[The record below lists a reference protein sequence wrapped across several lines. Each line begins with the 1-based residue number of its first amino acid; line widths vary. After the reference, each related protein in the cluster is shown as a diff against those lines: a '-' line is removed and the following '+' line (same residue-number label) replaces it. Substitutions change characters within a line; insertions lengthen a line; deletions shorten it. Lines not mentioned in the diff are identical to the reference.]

1 MSTPR
6 HLVAGSESDPDSW
19 TPLQPA
25 TKGNP
30 TEAMEGLGTDA
41 APLQRPG
48 IRIKVAGAY
57 VFLASPMGT
66 YFTGEVIHGTGGIEV
81 QG

>member
-1 MSTPR
+1 
-6 HLVAGSESDPDSW
+6 
-19 TPLQPA
+19 
-25 TKGNP
+25 
-30 TEAMEGLGTDA
+30 MEGLGIQA

-48 IRIKVAGAY
+48 MPVEVAGAY

-66 YFTGEVIHGTGGIEV
+66 YFTGEVIHGTGGIEM